1 MNLEEARSQMLG
13 QQIRAWEVLDDRVLG
28 ALGDI
33 PRESFVPDAYRD
45 LAFADMEI
53 PLAHS
58 QQMLAPKVEGRLLQA
73 LCLESSDDVLEIGT
87 GTGFLTACL
96 AQLASSVVSIDIYE
110 DFSRDAKEKIEKL
123 ELGNIEFRTE
133 DALVMGHQEQF
144 DAIAVTGSIPELDE
158 HFIRM
163 LRPGGRL
170 FVVVGR
176 EPVMEARVVTMHQ
189 RGDYAQQSLFESVV
203 APLINADRPV
213 PFVL

>member
-1 MNLEEARSQMLG
+1 MLG

-87 GTGFLTACL
+87 GSGFLTACL

-110 DFSRDAKEKIEKL
+110 DFSRDAKEKVEKL

-170 FVVVGR
+170 FVIVGR
-176 EPVMEARVVTMHQ
+176 EPVMDARVVTMHQ
-189 RGDYAQQSLFESVV
+189 RGDYTQQSLFESVI

>member
-1 MNLEEARSQMLG
+1 MLG

-33 PRESFVPDAYRD
+33 PRESFVPGAYRD

-73 LCLESSDDVLEIGT
+73 LCLESGDDVLEIGT

-110 DFSRDAKEKIEKL
+110 DFSRGAKEKVEKL

-170 FVVVGR
+170 FVIVGR

>member
-1 MNLEEARSQMLG
+1 MNLEQARSQMLG
-13 QQIRAWEVLDDRVLG
+13 QQLRAWEVLDDRVLG

-110 DFSRDAKEKIEKL
+110 DFSRDAKEKVETL

-144 DAIAVTGSIPELDE
+144 DAIAVTGSVPELDE

>member
-1 MNLEEARSQMLG
+1 MNLEQARSQMLG

>member
-1 MNLEEARSQMLG
+1 MNLEQARSQMLG

-110 DFSRDAKEKIEKL
+110 DFSRDAKEKVEKL

-144 DAIAVTGSIPELDE
+144 NAIAVTGSIPELDE